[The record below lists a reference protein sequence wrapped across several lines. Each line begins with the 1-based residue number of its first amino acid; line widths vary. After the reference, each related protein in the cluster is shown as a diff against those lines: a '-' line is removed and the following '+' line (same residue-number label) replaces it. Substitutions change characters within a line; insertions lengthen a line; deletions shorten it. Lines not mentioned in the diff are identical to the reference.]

1 MTQGE
6 YCASVQEVGGTYVW
20 QRAHWPPLF
29 CELSFLSK
37 PAGRPYVDKGAL
49 QGKGML
55 DYVIRN
61 SSQNAG
67 HSCK

>member
-1 MTQGE
+1 M
-6 YCASVQEVGGTYVW
+6 W
-20 QRAHWPPLF
+20 QRGIGRPSF

-37 PAGRPYVDKGAL
+37 PGGRPYVDKGAL
-49 QGKGML
+49 QVKGML

>member
-1 MTQGE
+1 MRQFRKL
-6 YCASVQEVGGTYVW
+6 EVPMCGRGCFG
-20 QRAHWPPLF
+20 RPLF

-49 QGKGML
+49 EVKGML

-61 SSQNAG
+61 SSQNTG